1 LAAFAASFVI
11 APFWVLRPRGG
22 TRGHTLDCPPDCACW
37 RELRA
42 EACQRDDPLFAF
54 PFVLQPHER
63 VTEVEI
69 ETPKRIARFV
79 MFTGPSLYDE
89 DVPPPVITVDEEV
102 LRGLLKKDK
111 YAWSAL
117 IYICE
122 EHAQSVE

>member
-1 LAAFAASFVI
+1 
-11 APFWVLRPRGG
+11 
-22 TRGHTLDCPPDCACW
+22 
-37 RELRA
+37 
-42 EACQRDDPLFAF
+42 
-54 PFVLQPHER
+54 
-63 VTEVEI
+63 
-69 ETPKRIARFV
+69 